1 MRHTLKY
8 SKQLESAGLSRELA
22 ETHLQILEE
31 IVEDEMATKADLRSS
46 KNEVLMELGAFRS
59 EMQVSMQEFKAEVNQ
74 SISQIRQELNDFKSE
89 MRTEL
94 DQIWRRFDRLEQRL
108 VIKFGVMQAAS
119 ITVMAAL
126 FKLFQA

>member
-59 EMQVSMQEFKAEVNQ
+59 EM
-74 SISQIRQELNDFKSE
+74 
-89 MRTEL
+89 RTEL